1 ARRHPHSNST
11 SGRLTDGR
19 SNSTPNF
26 HLIDGHDRSTP
37 MDAWTQ
43 PDEHDAL
50 WLFDEAVPSVAAVAE
65 DVAVG
70 SKDAVAEPVV
80 VQEPP

>member
-1 ARRHPHSNST
+1 
-11 SGRLTDGR
+11 
-19 SNSTPNF
+19 
-26 HLIDGHDRSTP
+26 